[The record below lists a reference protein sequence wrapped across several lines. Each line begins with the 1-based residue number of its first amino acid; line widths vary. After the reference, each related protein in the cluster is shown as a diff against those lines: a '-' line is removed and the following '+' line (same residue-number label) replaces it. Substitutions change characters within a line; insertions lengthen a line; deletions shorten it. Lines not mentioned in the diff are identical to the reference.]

1 MGRAKKQIAKKHK
14 KAEQKQAQTKSGSA
28 TVARNRKA
36 SFDFILG
43 KEIVA
48 GVALTG
54 PEVKSVRLGNVQM
67 KGAYAKIIDGE
78 MWLLNCHISE
88 YKHSKHVAH
97 QVDRAKK
104 LLLKRYEI
112 DRLELELQKS
122 NLTIVA
128 SKVFFMR
135 NHAKVLLH
143 LGEGKKK
150 SDKRE
155 TLKKRQQD
163 LDIQRALKDY

>member
-1 MGRAKKQIAKKHK
+1 MGKAKKKIEKKK
-14 KAEQKQAQTKSGSA
+14 LQAQTKSGSA

-36 SFDFILG
+36 GFDFFLG
-43 KEIVA
+43 KEIIA
-48 GVALTG
+48 GVVLTG

-67 KGAYAKIIDGE
+67 KGSYAKIIDGE
-78 MWLLNCHISE
+78 MWLLNCNISE
-88 YKHSKHVAH
+88 YTHSKYVAH

-104 LLLKRYEI
+104 LLLNRYEI
-112 DRLELELQKS
+112 ERLELELKKS

-128 SKVFFMR
+128 SKVFFVR

-150 SDKRE
+150 ADKRD
-155 TLKKRQQD
+155 TLRKRQQNM
-163 LDIQRALKDY
+163 DIQRAIKDY

>member
-1 MGRAKKQIAKKHK
+1 MGKAKKKIEKKK
-14 KAEQKQAQTKSGSA
+14 LQAQTKSGSA

-36 SFDFILG
+36 GFDFHLG
-43 KEIVA
+43 KEIIA
-48 GVALTG
+48 GVVLTG

-88 YKHSKHVAH
+88 YKHSKYVAH

-112 DRLELELQKS
+112 ERLELELKKS

-128 SKVFFMR
+128 SKVFFMK
-135 NHAKVLLH
+135 NYAKVLLH

-150 SDKRE
+150 ADKRE
-155 TLKKRQQD
+155 TLKKRQQNM
-163 LDIQRALKDY
+163 DIQRAIKDY